1 MAAAGFQSVEQLAA
15 AALQLTSLYQIK
27 QEDKSPQAQQE
38 DSGQAAPSIAATA
51 DPCSMA
57 AAGFQSV
64 EQLAA
69 AALQLTSLYQIKQRD
84 ESPQAQQ
91 EDSGQAAP
99 SIAAED
105 SDDGLDLYADLLQP
119 QQGVPTASAVR
130 PSCIKHIEEVS
141 CAIQVAGP
149 CCAANCHRCWRW

>member
-1 MAAAGFQSVEQLAA
+1 MMAAAGFQSVEQLAA

-27 QEDKSPQAQQE
+27 QEDESAQ
-38 DSGQAAPSIAATA
+38 
-51 DPCSMA
+51 A

-69 AALQLTSLYQIKQRD
+69 AALQLTSLHQIKQED
-84 ESPQAQQ
+84 SPQAQQ

-119 QQGVPTASAVR
+119 QQGVPTASAER
-130 PSCIKHIEEVS
+130 PSCIKHLKELA

-149 CCAANCHRCWRW
+149 CCAANCYRCWRW